1 MEAMTPTPESKKNAL
16 WERWLGADAPA
27 TIGGAFPW
35 RAYGWAMGT
44 VVGATLAGQFMVG
57 RLDKANLI
65 MLFLL
70 GNLAVALR
78 GNRGAAIA
86 AAVLSVA
93 AFDFFFVP
101 PHLSFAVSDTQYLF
115 TFLVM
120 GLVGSVIST
129 LTARLVA
136 MIAESRERERRARA
150 LYELS
155 RSLLAARAPEEALA
169 EAARLIS
176 QELGRPVGAWLRGG
190 AGHAVQAARA
200 ASPLT
205 TSEQEIL
212 HWVLR
217 EGEPAGPG
225 TETFQGATA
234 LFIPVRSASRV
245 HGAFALRW
253 AEHEPPPGPETRA
266 ALETGANQLAIALE
280 QARAR
285 AEADA
290 ARSQAEVERMRTSL
304 LSSVSHDLRTPLA
317 GMVGAAS
324 ALIDAEEALPLEV
337 RRELLQGIVEEGARL
352 GRLVTNLLHATRL
365 EAEHVQLAKEW
376 FALEEAI
383 APALSRL
390 QGPLS
395 QHPLTVDLP
404 EDLPMIH
411 GDPAL
416 IEQVFINLVENA
428 AKYSPPG
435 TPIRVR
441 AWQEGDKIW
450 SEVADRG
457 PGIPPGEEKRV
468 FEKFHRFP
476 GRTGAQGAGLGLAIC
491 RGVVSAH
498 GGGIHAQS
506 DPNGGAS
513 FRFFLPVTP
522 PPRPLTA

>member
-1 MEAMTPTPESKKNAL
+1 MEAMTPSVDSKPHAL

-27 TIGGAFPW
+27 ATGGALPW
-35 RAYGWAMGT
+35 RAYAWALVA
-44 VVGATLAGQFMVG
+44 VVAATLLGQVLVG
-57 RLDKANLI
+57 RLEKANLI

-70 GNLAVALR
+70 GNLAIALR
-78 GNRGAAIA
+78 GDRGAAIT

-101 PHLSFAVSDTQYLF
+101 PHLSFVVSDTQYLF
-115 TFLVM
+115 TFFVM

-136 MIAESRERERRARA
+136 MISESRERERRARA

-169 EAARLIS
+169 EGARLIS

-190 AGHAVQAARA
+190 AGHSVQAEGMK
-200 ASPLT
+200 SPLT
-205 TSEQEIL
+205 ASESEIL

-217 EGEPAGPG
+217 EGEPAGPS
-225 TETFQGATA
+225 TETFPGATA
-234 LFIPVRSASRV
+234 LIIPVRSASRV
-245 HGAFALRW
+245 HGAFVLRW
-253 AEHEPPPGPETRA
+253 PEHERPPGPETRA
-266 ALETGANQLAIALE
+266 VLETGANQLAIALE
-280 QARAR
+280 EARAR

-324 ALIDAEEALPLEV
+324 ALIDGGDALPADV

-365 EAEHVQLAKEW
+365 EAGHVQLTKEW
-376 FALEEAI
+376 FPLEEAI
-383 APALSRL
+383 APALTRL
-390 QGPLS
+390 QGPLA
-395 QHPLTVDLP
+395 QHPLSVDLP
-404 EDLPMIH
+404 ADLPMIH
-411 GDPAL
+411 GDLAL

-428 AKYSPPG
+428 TKYTAPG
-435 TPIRVR
+435 SPIRVR
-441 AWQEGDKIW
+441 AWQEGEQIW
-450 SEVADRG
+450 SEVSDQG
-457 PGIPPGEEKRV
+457 PGLPPGEEVRV

-476 GRTGAQGAGLGLAIC
+476 GRSGAQGAGLGLAIC
-491 RGVVSAH
+491 KGVVTAH
-498 GGGIHAQS
+498 GGRILAMNAP
-506 DPNGGAS
+506 DGGAS
-513 FRFFLPVTP
+513 FRFSLPLIP
-522 PPRPLTA
+522 PPPMTP